1 MKKYATSI
9 IFIGLILLVAFL
21 GAIFAAKKFL
31 VDNAP
36 LIVVAKDL
44 ASVLGLIG
52 LVAAVATYTSSVRAR
67 QSNRKLERVKL
78 SIDLM
83 SRFYQPPE
91 LEEIR
96 RSLREHKKL
105 TRPPEYPNS
114 LRWDE
119 VWVMNFFES
128 LAISIDEGLLDIKLV
143 NKMFGS
149 PILEV
154 AQNPSLLPLVY
165 DAAAEQIYS
174 YEGYIRAL
182 YLPICELRGI
192 KPKIKILEK
201 GGGR

>member
-1 MKKYATSI
+1 MKKYVISI
-9 IFIGLILLVAFL
+9 IASGLILLVTFL
-21 GAIFAAKKFL
+21 GVIFAAKSFFIA
-31 VDNAP
+31 NAP
-36 LIVVAKDL
+36 LILVAKDL

-52 LVAAVATYTSSVRAR
+52 LVAAVATYTLNERTR

-128 LAISIDEGLLDIKLV
+128 LAISIDEGLLDLKLV
-143 NKMFGS
+143 NKMVGS

-154 AQNPSLLPLVY
+154 AENPSLLPLVY
-165 DAAAEQIYS
+165 DATAEQIYS
-174 YEGYIRAL
+174 YEGYIRTL
-182 YLPICELRGI
+182 YLPICKLRGVR
-192 KPKIKILEK
+192 PKIRISEK
-201 GGGR
+201 GRGR